1 MKKVLLIGGF
11 GQLGYDVQKEMESNK
26 ITFLAPNINDLDITH
41 EQQTL
46 KYIKEY
52 NPDLILNI
60 AAYTNVD
67 QAETDKESCYNVNV
81 KGTINIVSA
90 AREVS
95 AKLCFVS
102 TEYIFD
108 GNKEGYYEIDDKPN
122 PLSYYGQ
129 TKMEA
134 EKYIID
140 NYNEYFIIRTSWLF
154 GINGKNFITAI
165 LNIAKQKD
173 EISVVSDQVGSPT
186 YTVDLSQKLMEI
198 CNTNKFGIYHVTNS
212 GSCSRDEFARY
223 ILSKTKLATTV
234 KPISS
239 DDLVEKAKRPKNS
252 KLSNKSLVQ
261 QRFGILPSWESGVDR
276 FLGEIL
282 VNENQNNHTR
292 ANI

>member
-1 MKKVLLIGGF
+1 MNKVLILGGF
-11 GQLGYDVQKEMESNK
+11 GQLGYDVQKEIYSKGISFISPDIKE
-26 ITFLAPNINDLDITH
+26 FDITNKS
-41 EQQTL
+41 QTL

-67 QAETDKESCYNVNV
+67 QAEIDKESCYDVNVN
-81 KGTINIVSA
+81 GTINIINA
-90 AREVS
+90 AKEIS
-95 AKLCFVS
+95 AKLCFIS

-140 NYNEYFIIRTSWLF
+140 NYNKYFIIRTSWLF
-154 GINGKNFITAI
+154 GINGKNFVTAI
-165 LNIAKQKD
+165 LNIAKEKD
-173 EISVVSDQVGSPT
+173 EIAVVSDQVGSPT
-186 YTVDLSQKLMEI
+186 YTVDLSQKLIEI

-212 GSCSRDEFARY
+212 GFCSRDEFARY
-223 ILSKTKLATTV
+223 ILSKTKLSIKV

-239 DDLVEKAKRPKNS
+239 VEFGAKATRPKNS
-252 KLSNKSLVQ
+252 KLSNKTLRDQ
-261 QRFGILPSWESGVDR
+261 GFFILPSWESGVNR
-276 FLGEIL
+276 FLDEIILNGEKE
-282 VNENQNNHTR
+282 NE
-292 ANI
+292 I